1 MAWENHSRYHWSS
14 AMNDDR
20 PLPPPVGGVNLG
32 DLRRLTPIS
41 RSFGF
46 DRGQPIDRYYIERFL
61 GRQAADIR
69 GRVMEMGD
77 RQYTTRFGGDRVV
90 QSDVLDLPRE
100 DAIHATI
107 IADLTAC
114 DHVAS
119 DQFDCIIFT
128 QTLQFIY
135 DAAAAVASLHR
146 LLKPGGVLLA
156 TFPALSQIC
165 RFDMDR
171 WGDYWRFTTAS
182 ITRLLSDA
190 FSREQVHVEAYGNV
204 LTSIAFLTGLSAH
217 ELEPAEL
224 DFYDPDYQLLIAA
237 RAVK

>member
-1 MAWENHSRYHWSS
+1 
-14 AMNDDR
+14 MNDDAS
-20 PLPPPVGGVNLG
+20 PEPPVGGVNLG

-46 DRGQPIDRYYIERFL
+46 DRGQPVDRYYIERFL

-77 RQYTTRFGGDRVV
+77 RQYTVQFGGDRVV

-100 DAIHATI
+100 DAVHATI
-107 IADLTAC
+107 IADLTDC
-114 DHVAS
+114 DHVAA

-146 LLKPGGVLLA
+146 LLKSGGVLLA
-156 TFPALSQIC
+156 TFPALSQVC

-182 ITRLLSDA
+182 VTRLIGDSFGHD
-190 FSREQVHVEAYGNV
+190 RIHVAAHGNV
-204 LTSIAFLTGLSAH
+204 LGAVAFLTGLAAG
-217 ELEPAEL
+217 ELEPSEL
-224 DFYDPDYQLLIAA
+224 EFNDPDYQLLITA